1 MMDRKYYG
9 VLTGLIVAGGLLLT
23 LWLGMNGDVA
33 ARLLLAPGDPV
44 LSPAANAYDVAQD
57 AAVSIT
63 YDADISATTVTTRT
77 FAVHAMQTGQ
87 ILAGYSVNGGEI
99 KVTPA
104 QPFKPGELVQV
115 SATTGTLGLD
125 ASAPLTPT
133 VWQFWVAAMIGSG
146 VFTDSTQ
153 SLGASQTHRVALGD
167 LDGDGDLDA
176 VTANGDLQPNG
187 VWINDGTGT
196 FSIMQTLGNLYS
208 RDITLGDLD
217 GDGDLDIWV
226 ANSNDHPDKIWLND
240 GAACFSAGQE
250 VGNSDSVAIAL
261 GDLDGDG
268 DLDAFVGNKEEPNQV
283 WLNNG
288 GLQGGTPGEFTNTG
302 HSLGGTERSYG
313 VGLGDLDGDGD
324 LDAFVANYTHSVKHN
339 QVYLNDGT
347 GVFSDTGQTL
357 GDAASLDVTLGDL
370 DGDGDLDAFVA
381 NKSASNCI
389 WENDGHG
396 QFIDSEQSLGVAQSY
411 GVYLGDVD
419 GDGDLDAF
427 VSNFLTLE
435 GGGAPNTVWLND
447 GTGVYVNSEQILGS
461 RQSQD
466 VALGDLDGDGDL
478 DAFIANYGEGIP
490 NSVWLNISYHIYLPL
505 VIR

>member
-1 MMDRKYYG
+1 MNKKYHG
-9 VLTGLIVAGGLLLT
+9 VLTGLIIAGGLLLT
-23 LWLGMNGDVA
+23 LWLGMNGGTAA
-33 ARLLLAPGDPV
+33 ARFLLAPGNPV
-44 LSPAANAYDVAQD
+44 LSPAANVHDVARN
-57 AAVSIT
+57 ATVSIT
-63 YDADISATTVTTRT
+63 YDADIDASTVTTRT

-87 ILAGYSVNGGEI
+87 LLEGYSVNGGEI
-99 KVTPA
+99 KVTPP

-133 VWQFWVAAMIGSG
+133 VWQFRVAAMIGSG

-153 SLGASQTHRVALGD
+153 SLGTSQTYRVSLGD

-176 VTANGDLQPNG
+176 VTANGDSLSNG

-196 FSIMQTLGNLYS
+196 FSITQTLGNLYS
-208 RDITLGDLD
+208 RD
-217 GDGDLDIWV
+217 
-226 ANSNDHPDKIWLND
+226 
-240 GAACFSAGQE
+240 
-250 VGNSDSVAIAL
+250 IAL

-268 DLDAFVGNKEEPNQV
+268 DLDVWAANSNNHPDKIWLNDGAAFFSAGQEVGNSDSLTIALGDVDGDGDLDAVVGNKEEPNQV

-302 HSLGGTERSYG
+302 HSLGGTELSYG

-324 LDAFVANYTHSVKHN
+324 LDAFVVNYTHSVKYN

-357 GDAASLDVTLGDL
+357 GDAASLDVALGDL

-381 NKSASNCI
+381 NKFESNCV

-396 QFIDSEQSLGVAQSY
+396 QFTDSEQSLGVAPSY
-411 GVYLGDVD
+411 GLALGDVD
-419 GDGDLDAF
+419 SDGDLDAF
-427 VSNFLTLE
+427 VSNYITL
-435 GGGAPNTVWLND
+435 GDGTPNTVWLND
-447 GTGVYVNSEQILGS
+447 GKGIYVDSGQILGS
-461 RQSQD
+461 RQSTD

-478 DAFIANYGEGIP
+478 DAFIANGGEGIP
-490 NSVWLNISYHIYLPL
+490 NSVWVNIPYHVYLPL